1 MIKKAELKFLIKDA
15 IDREE
20 RSIPVYMNHL
30 KAALFWIGLKDEDV
44 KKIKAAFADLAAKSA
59 GHKKVLE
66 ELLKKV
72 EGSPK
77 DAF

>member
-1 MIKKAELKFLIKDA
+1 MIKKEELKRLIKDA
-15 IDREE
+15 MDKEE
-20 RSIPVYMNHL
+20 KSIPIYMNHL
-30 KAALFWIGLKDEDV
+30 RTAVFWIGLKDKDV
-44 KKIKAAFADLAAKSA
+44 KKVKDAFVDLASKSA

-66 ELLKKV
+66 ELLKKI

>member
-1 MIKKAELKFLIKDA
+1 MINRGELKELIKDA

-30 KAALFWIGLKDEDV
+30 KTAIFWVGLKDED
-44 KKIKAAFADLAAKSA
+44 AAKVKGTFSELASLSA
-59 GHKKVLE
+59 GHKQVLT
-66 ELLKKV
+66 ELLEKV
-72 EGSPK
+72 ERSPK